1 MQDRTNTVRCIRLN
15 PFQKSMGKRNSDK
28 SFFPVTMFAEDSLEP
43 SSNLSELLWGTVW
56 ESGLIREN
64 KWANVYVS
72 TCQLNASLFS
82 EVTLL
87 KSRKGHSDKIYIT
100 VYVTIC
106 CIKAKWVSKSLC
118 PICFLTNDCGLLF
131 NSPLVFREALYL
143 LKLTFQY
150 WN

>member
-56 ESGLIREN
+56 ESGLLREN

-82 EVTLL
+82 EVTLRATAIIVG
-87 KSRKGHSDKIYIT
+87 SSYWSKIHDLY
-100 VYVTIC
+100 C
-106 CIKAKWVSKSLC
+106 KL
-118 PICFLTNDCGLLF
+118 
-131 NSPLVFREALYL
+131 NSPANRSLINLWSSSYAPLMKSNK
-143 LKLTFQY
+143 KLQNCYGKVVSTQ
-150 WN
+150 